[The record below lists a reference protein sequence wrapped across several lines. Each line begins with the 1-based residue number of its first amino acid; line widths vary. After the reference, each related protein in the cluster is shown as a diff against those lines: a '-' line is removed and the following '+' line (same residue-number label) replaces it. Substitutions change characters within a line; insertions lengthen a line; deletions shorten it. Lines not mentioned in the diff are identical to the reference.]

1 MTSVSMSREEFA
13 DKRKT
18 SDTLIVSDC
27 KVSWRLRSRG
37 DVDPVTDELRRCRG
51 VRL

>member
-18 SDTLIVSDC
+18 NKTLVSDC
-27 KVSWRLRSRG
+27 KVSWRLRSL
-37 DVDPVTDELRRCRG
+37 VVTSIR
-51 VRL
+51 

>member
-18 SDTLIVSDC
+18 EQDTSPSDC
-27 KVSWRLRSRG
+27 KVSWRLRSL
-37 DVDPVTDELRRCRG
+37 VVTSIR
-51 VRL
+51 